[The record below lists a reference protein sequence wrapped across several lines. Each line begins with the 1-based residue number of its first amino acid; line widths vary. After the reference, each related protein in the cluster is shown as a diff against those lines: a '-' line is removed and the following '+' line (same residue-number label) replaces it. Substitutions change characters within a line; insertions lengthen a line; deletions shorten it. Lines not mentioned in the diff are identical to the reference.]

1 MIHIKDRL
9 MQYEALIHQSRSRK
23 TADTFI
29 LKRMVKHSAASAA
42 LNMILASADVM
53 IWTVMNM
60 LRNVRNI
67 LRRMI
72 HDYIL
77 VRTYTWNHSRS
88 GWYCMRSDHVR

>member
-42 LNMILASADVM
+42 LNMILASANVM

-60 LRNVRNI
+60 QKI
-67 LRRMI
+67 AKIMLRRMS
-72 HDYIL
+72 HDYIPI
-77 VRTYTWNHSRS
+77 RTYTWNHIRS
-88 GWYCMRSDHVR
+88 GWSCMCSDHVR